1 MPKKTENNLAYAF
14 GAESKAAARN
24 AVFSKKAEMEGYP
37 QIARLFRAVSDAE
50 SVHARRFLMLMR
62 GKIGST
68 EENLA
73 AAFENEIK
81 ANTEAYPQLIKEAA
95 EEGQEAA
102 LKAFSHARDVE
113 KRHAAL
119 YKKAI
124 NDMISERETIYHVCQ
139 VCGYIF
145 EDKIP
150 DRCPVCN
157 AVKEKFKLVS

>member
-1 MPKKTENNLAYAF
+1 MSKKTEKNLAYAF

-24 AVFSKKAEMEGYP
+24 AVFAKKAQMEGFA

-50 SVHARRFLMLMR
+50 SVHSRRFLMLMR

-81 ANTEAYPQLIKEAA
+81 ANAQEYPRLIKEAA
-95 EEGQEAA
+95 EEDQKSA

-113 KRHAAL
+113 NRHAEL

-124 NDMISERETIYHVCQ
+124 NDMIADRDTLYQVCQ

-145 EDKIP
+145 EDDIP
-150 DRCPVCN
+150 ERGPVC
-157 AVKEKFKLVS
+157 AAGKEQFKPTS